1 MDYNEIIKEI
11 KCLNEIV
18 KSNTDAINAAI
29 KSRDMAIQRIDE
41 LRENYVKDIQSKH
54 KDAAILF
61 RCGDFYECRGDYVEQ
76 VADAIGITVTK
87 IGKRVC
93 CGFPHYA
100 LDTYLPKLVRSGL
113 RVAICD
119 ELMP

>member
-1 MDYNEIIKEI
+1 MDYKEI
-11 KCLNEIV
+11 EKEIQLLNEIV

-29 KSRDMAIQRIDE
+29 KARDMAIQRIEE
-41 LRENYVKDIQSKH
+41 LREDYVKDIQSKH
-54 KDAAILF
+54 QDAAILF

-76 VADAIGITVTK
+76 VANAIGITITK
-87 IGKRVC
+87 IGKKKC

-100 LDTYLPKLVRSGL
+100 LDSYLPKLVRSGL
-113 RVAICD
+113 RVAIYD

>member
-1 MDYNEIIKEI
+1 MDYNEIVKEI
-11 KCLNEIV
+11 QLLNEIA
-18 KSNTDAINAAI
+18 KSNTESINAAI
-29 KSRDMAIQRIDE
+29 KSRDMAIQRIEE

-76 VADAIGITVTK
+76 VSNAIGITITK
-87 IGKRVC
+87 IGKRKC

>member
-1 MDYNEIIKEI
+1 MNYKEI
-11 KCLNEIV
+11 EKEIQLLNEV
-18 KSNTDAINAAI
+18 AKSNNDIINAAT
-29 KSRDMAIQRIDE
+29 KSRDMAIQRIEE
-41 LRENYVKDIQSKH
+41 LRENYVKDIQSNH

-76 VADAIGITVTK
+76 VANAIGITITK
-87 IGKRVC
+87 IGKKKC